1 MEDNKK
7 LRALIRAC
15 WIVLIAIWLICFI
28 SGEKLNVVIHNERL
42 IAFGNFIDSYDILRN
57 GLALI
62 LYYFNMM
69 FIVYAILKRKLYSYR
84 PIVISS
90 FIVGIWTL
98 KFFLLQFTS
107 LASFVDFICIPFV
120 IVLEKKKWLRA
131 TIGMLLTLLFSFLC
145 VYVKNYN
152 GIKVENLPSLIASIM
167 MIDYY
172 IMFVINYL
180 YSIKEVDDNATMGR
194 ILWKNKDLENRKWH
208 FSNIISSCRNNYRSF
223 ISCLKT
229 DGWKIYCL
237 IIFFIITYGSI
248 LIVGYFLNRI
258 IEATLAVICFHI
270 FRKYDKKTYHADT
283 SIKCW
288 LVSFILF
295 GVLTKLTTPITH
307 SIFVTIMLSYLLTKI
322 MYYTQELIEHL
333 QDNKITKDLVRL
345 ENMSKEQL
353 QEMFSEYSANDINA
367 IYMCLHKDRST
378 NYEYI
383 AYKHNMSRMTLY
395 RIMKKIRSQYNSLY
409 NK

>member
-28 SGEKLNVVIHNERL
+28 SGEKLNVFIHNERL
-42 IAFGNFIDSYDILRN
+42 IAFGNFIDNNLFLKYPLKFLSFYLNTILV
-57 GLALI
+57 
-62 LYYFNMM
+62 F
-69 FIVYAILKRKLYSYR
+69 YAIFKKKIFSYKVIPITIYS
-84 PIVISS
+84 IVIWIIKIL
-90 FIVGIWTL
+90 FIDYAFIDYID
-98 KFFLLQFTS
+98 
-107 LASFVDFICIPFV
+107 FVSILFV
-120 IVLEKKKWLRA
+120 LIIDKKYTIRA
-131 TIGMLLTLLFSFLC
+131 IIGNILLFIFILISGFI
-145 VYVKNYN
+145 KNFI
-152 GIKVENLPSLIASIM
+152 GINTAHLPFIIQTTL
-167 MIDYY
+167 MID
-172 IMFVINYL
+172 VILMCLIYYL
-180 YSIKEVDDNATMGR
+180 YSRKEGNTNERYGLVF
-194 ILWKNKDLENRKWH
+194 WKNKDLENRKWH

-229 DGWKIYCL
+229 DGWKIYCS

-258 IEATLAVICFHI
+258 IEATIAVICFHI

-283 SIKCW
+283 TIRCW
-288 LVSFILF
+288 LVSFISF
-295 GVLTKLTTPITH
+295 GVLTKLATPITH

-333 QDNKITKDLVRL
+333 QDNKITKDLIRL

-353 QEMFSEYSANDINA
+353 QEMFSEYSTNDINA

-383 AYKHNMSRMTLY
+383 AYKHSMSRMTLY

>member
-15 WIVLIAIWLICFI
+15 WFVLITIWLICFI
-28 SGEKLNVVIHNERL
+28 SGEKLNIIIQNEKL
-42 IAFGNFIDSYDILRN
+42 IEIGNFIDSNIILRY
-57 GLALI
+57 GWSLI
-62 LYYFNMM
+62 TYYFNMLL
-69 FIVYAILKRKLYSYR
+69 IVYAIVSKKIWSFKPIKISLCILLVWSLKLMLNTN
-84 PIVISS
+84 ILSS
-90 FIVGIWTL
+90 FIDFGYI
-98 KFFLLQFTS
+98 LLIIIISREHWLVSIIDMIKAFIFS
-107 LASFVDFICIPFV
+107 LIC
-120 IVLEKKKWLRA
+120 
-131 TIGMLLTLLFSFLC
+131 MLI
-145 VYVKNYN
+145 KNYN
-152 GIKVENLPSLIASIM
+152 NIYTGNLPSVVLTTM

-172 IMFVINYL
+172 ILFFINYL
-180 YSIKEVDDNATMGR
+180 YARKEGNRNVKLGR

-208 FSNIISSCRNNYRSF
+208 FSDIISSCRNNYRSF

-229 DGWKIYCL
+229 DGWKIYCS

-258 IEATLAVICFHI
+258 IEATIAVICFHI

-283 SIKCW
+283 SIRCW
-288 LVSFILF
+288 LVSFISF

-353 QEMFSEYSANDINA
+353 KEMFSEYSTNDINA

-383 AYKHNMSRMTLY
+383 AYKHSMSRMTLY